1 MKDATRII
9 ELGRDPEQQHGLVN
23 PPLYRGSTVLFPS
36 LAALREA
43 SAAPLRADRYYGRY
57 GTPTTAAL
65 EQTVAALEGAEAGIA
80 VCSGLAAI
88 AIVLSALAEPGD
100 EVLVVDCVYGPTRAF
115 CERELSH
122 RQVQVRYLSAA
133 AGADEVRAALTPRT
147 RLVFLESPGSLSFEM
162 QDVPAIVALA
172 RQAGIVTVMDN
183 TWATPLGFRAAAAG
197 VDVVIHAATKY
208 LVGHADAMLGVI
220 CTRASLYPSIKR
232 TAVRFGQCPGAE
244 EAQLGLRGLRTLAVR
259 LERHA
264 RTAQT
269 LMHWLAAQP
278 EVVAI
283 RSPAW
288 PADPGHGRWQR
299 DFTAASGL
307 FAVQLGPLPEVA
319 LAVLVD
325 GLAHFGLGFS
335 WGGYES
341 LVLPVELA
349 GQRALGEPPPGP
361 LLRFHAGLEAE
372 EDLLADLA
380 AGFARLRRA
389 RAARG

>member
-43 SAAPLRADRYYGRY
+43 SAAPLRAERYYGRH

-65 EQTVAALEGAEAGIA
+65 EQAVAALEGAERGIA

-88 AIVLSALAEPGD
+88 AIVLSALAAPGD

-115 CERELSH
+115 CEQELAR
-122 RQVQVRYLSAA
+122 RQIQVRYLPAA
-133 AGADEVRAALTPRT
+133 ANAAAVRAALTPRT
-147 RLVFLESPGSLSFEM
+147 RLIFLESPGSLSFEM
-162 QDVPAIVALA
+162 QDVPAIVELA
-172 RQAGIVTVMDN
+172 RSTGIVTVMDN
-183 TWATPLGFRAAAAG
+183 TWATPLGFAAAAAG

-220 CTRASLYPSIKR
+220 CTREALYERIKH

-264 RTAQT
+264 RTAEV
-269 LMHWLAAQP
+269 LMRWLAAQP

-288 PADPGHGRWQR
+288 PDDPGHARWQR
-299 DFTAASGL
+299 DFRGASGL
-307 FAVQLGPLPEVA
+307 FAAQLVPLPEAA
-319 LAVLVD
+319 LAALVD

-341 LVLPVELA
+341 LVLPAMLA
-349 GQRALGEPPPGP
+349 GQRSLGEPPAGP

-380 AGFARLRRA
+380 AGFGRLRRA
-389 RAARG
+389 RQTRA